1 MADCNNTEVFF
12 KELKRMCN
20 KYSCTACIGCEI
32 NQHCYDSG
40 CYGFVK
46 NNPLKAVEIVQ
57 KWSDSNPVKT
67 HQSMFLNMFP
77 NAIILDGVIDLC
89 PKWIDEKIK
98 CNYPQIGCFKCKEK
112 YWLAEVK

>member
-1 MADCNNTEVFF
+1 MADCGKTNTFF

-67 HQSMFLNMFP
+67 RQSEFLKLFP
-77 NAIILDGVIDLC
+77 NVKMIGGHINICPITVNTKFENCDPKLC
-89 PKWIDEKIK
+89 CYE
-98 CNYPQIGCFKCKEK
+98 CKEK
-112 YWLAEVK
+112 YWLTEVE